1 MAALYRRFWILLSV
15 GMILFG
21 HAAMSAPAV
30 ITGFWTDIE
39 PAGIDN
45 FATKPIYEP
54 ASVPNERLLAFDIGM
69 LSKQL
74 SSPAG
79 AAQNHRIALPY
90 PGGGQVEFSI
100 EPSTVLPPGLASRY
114 PAISVYKGVAITDS
128 SMTVRLEVTERGV
141 SAQVIGSEGR
151 WAIDPMQELGPGY
164 ARSFMYQGRAS
175 KTQSLPMCEV
185 EASDLLFERSD
196 FPTSSSVPTQS
207 KTVGEVLKTYTIAI
221 ATTGEYG
228 VFHGGTTASVL
239 AAVTVLLNRVD
250 GIFQSELG
258 IGLQLAEDNDRILF
272 TASGTD
278 PFDGNND
285 ASTLIDESQAVIDA
299 ELGSESY
306 DVGHTLSTGAGGLAQ
321 LGVVCRENAK
331 ARGVTGLGSPTGDY
345 FYVDFVAHE
354 LGHQF
359 AAFHTWNGEG
369 GNCSPEQ
376 RTDLSAY
383 EPGSGSSIMSYAG
396 LCGADN
402 IEQAVDALFHHQSFE
417 EIITYTADG
426 VGASCGTE
434 VATGNAAPSVNA
446 GQDFVVPKQTALV
459 IEGSASDE
467 EQTSLLYSWEQRDLG
482 PQAAL
487 SDPDDGEVPLF
498 RMLNS
503 RATGVRYL
511 PALSTVV
518 AGGASPKERIP
529 QLGRDMQMRLTV
541 KDGAGGVQS
550 DDIVITVDENSG
562 PFEVIAPNGGERVG
576 SAGSIRWN
584 SAFTEQAP
592 INALEVDV
600 FLSLNN
606 GGGFPQLIG
615 SYANNGQA
623 NIEFPSGLQSQTAR
637 LMIRGSDNVFYDVS
651 DGPFQIDT
659 DRQVPE
665 APVAVAA
672 DAGDSQITL
681 TFTPGPNGTVE
692 ADSYEAYCETESTVT
707 ETPFRVEPALPFDEN
722 TPIFSE
728 LVINEDIEIQNNGLR
743 IPVEI
748 THEWRGDVV
757 IDLTSPSGT
766 TVRLKDSGID
776 PATDVIETYPLT
788 ALPVDSLAAFN
799 GESTLGTWRLDV
811 SDEGPEDVGTLLSW
825 GITTVTTSPAS
836 SGSASGS
843 GSPLVVSGLLN
854 DQEYLCQVTPSAS
867 DWPGISTQFE
877 AATPVESE
885 NPPPSVPTISLTNI
899 LLSATNF
906 EEGDGDQVVLAF
918 TAQSDLADAQLE
930 SMTVQ
935 AAGSLDDV
943 SEVGAVKVFAD
954 SNADGVAEASELI
967 REGSYA
973 SDNGAISFQFEPLE
987 LTEDAM
993 RVLVTYEF

>member
-1 MAALYRRFWILLSV
+1 MDSLQKQLLVTLAFATLMS
-15 GMILFG
+15 
-21 HAAMSAPAV
+21 ANTAMSGPATV
-30 ITGFWTDIE
+30 ADFWTDIE
-39 PAGIDN
+39 PRSADHLISKQTDDRALI
-45 FATKPIYEP
+45 AT
-54 ASVPNERLLAFDIGM
+54 ERLLMFD
-69 LSKQL
+69 LDTVSEQL
-74 SSPAG
+74 RSVAG
-79 AAQNHRIALPY
+79 GTQKSRIVLPH
-90 PGGGQVEFSI
+90 PMGGQTEFII
-100 EPSTVLPPGLASRY
+100 EPSSILPPALASRY
-114 PAISVYKGVAITDS
+114 PSILVYKGVALADP
-128 SMTVRLEVTERGV
+128 SMTLRLEVTGRGIT
-141 SAQVIGSEGR
+141 AQVIGSEGR
-151 WAIDPMQELGPGY
+151 WAIDPMLELGPGY
-164 ARSFMYQGRAS
+164 ARSFMYQGRS
-175 KTQSLPMCEV
+175 NKGESLPMCEV
-185 EASDLLFERSD
+185 EASDLLFERGD
-196 FPTSSSVPTQS
+196 FSASSSVPTQS
-207 KTVGEVLKTYTIAI
+207 KSVSGALKTYTIAI

-228 VFHGGTTASVL
+228 AFHGGTTASTL
-239 AAVTVLLNRVD
+239 SAVSVLLNRVD

-258 IGLQLAEDNDRILF
+258 ISFQLAEENDRILF
-272 TASGTD
+272 TNSAAD
-278 PFDGNND
+278 PFEGNND

-321 LGVVCRENAK
+321 AGVVCRDNFK
-331 ARGVTGLGSPTGDY
+331 SRGVTGLGSPTGDY

-359 AAFHTWNGEG
+359 AALHTWNGRE
-369 GNCSPEQ
+369 GNCSSEQ

-402 IEQAVDALFHHQSFE
+402 IEQAVDALFHHHSFD
-417 EIITYTADG
+417 EIISYTVDG
-426 VGASCGTE
+426 AGANCGTS
-434 VATGNAAPSVNA
+434 VATGNAAPTVNA
-446 GQDFVVPKQTALV
+446 GQDFVVPKQTAL
-459 IEGSASDE
+459 ILEGSASDE

-498 RMLNS
+498 RMLDS
-503 RATGVRYL
+503 QPTGVRYL
-511 PALSTVV
+511 PALSTVI
-518 AGGASPKERIP
+518 AGGSSPKERMP

-550 DDIVITVDENSG
+550 DDIIITVDENSG
-562 PFEVIAPNGGERVG
+562 PFEVVAPNGGERVG
-576 SAGSIRWN
+576 SEGSIRWD

-592 INALEVDV
+592 VNALEVDI

-606 GGGFPQLIG
+606 GGGFPQLLG
-615 SYANNGQA
+615 TYANNGQA
-623 NIEFPSGLQSQTAR
+623 DIEFPSGLQSQTAR

-659 DRQVPE
+659 DRQVPK

-672 DAGDSQITL
+672 EAGDGQITL
-681 TFTPGPNGTVE
+681 SFTPDPNSTVE
-692 ADSYEAYCETESTVT
+692 ADSYEAYCETESIVT
-707 ETPFRVEPALPFDEN
+707 ESPFRVEPALPFDEN

-728 LVINEDIEIQNNGLR
+728 LAVNEDIEIQNNGLR

-748 THEWRGDVV
+748 IHEWRGDVV
-757 IDLTSPSGT
+757 IDLTSPAGT

-776 PATDVIETYPLT
+776 PATDIIETYPLT

-825 GITTVTTSPAS
+825 GITTVSTSPAS
-836 SGSASGS
+836 SGSAVGG
-843 GSPLVVSGLLN
+843 GSPIVVSGLLN
-854 DQEYLCQVTPSAS
+854 EEEYVCQVTPSANN
-867 DWPGISTQFE
+867 WPGISTQFTP
-877 AATPVESE
+877 ATPSE
-885 NPPPSVPTISLTNI
+885 GANPPPSVPTVSVANI
-899 LLSATNF
+899 LLFATSF

-930 SMTVQ
+930 GMTIE

-943 SEVGAVKVFAD
+943 NEVGAVKVFVD

-967 REGSYA
+967 TEGSYTN
-973 SDNGAISFQFEPLE
+973 DNGAISFQFDPLE
-987 LTEDAM
+987 LTSDAT
-993 RVLVTYEF
+993 RILVTYEF